1 MRTMRRVSNP
11 PNPWSSVEVDWLGEP
26 PPAAL
31 EVHEEDARS
40 LIVENDSP
48 DVGFRFGVNPYR
60 GCQHACA
67 YCYARPSHQYVG
79 FGAGTDFDRRIVVKV
94 NAPEV
99 LRRELG
105 RRSWVGDELC
115 FSGNT
120 DCYQPLEASY
130 RLTRRCLEV
139 CRDHCNPVSII
150 TKGILVRR
158 DLDVLVELARVARV
172 RVHVS
177 IPFLD
182 PEVSRA
188 LEPGPA
194 APSRRLEAVRAL
206 ADAGLKVGVSLAPLI
221 PGLNDREVPEIL
233 ERARGAGASSAFLTM
248 LRLPAEVL
256 PVFTERL
263 SSALPLHAARVM
275 AAIRD
280 ARGGRMNE
288 PALGRRMVGVGPRW
302 EVAERLFRVTCA
314 RLGLRTAD
322 PPAGPEVRTFRRP
335 PEQPL
340 LFET

>member
-1 MRTMRRVSNP
+1 MVRPVSNP
-11 PNPWSSVEVDWLGEP
+11 PNPWSTTHVDWLGEP
-26 PPAAL
+26 PPATL
-31 EVHEEDARS
+31 EVYEEEAKS
-40 LIVENDSP
+40 LVTENDSG
-48 DVGFRFGVNPYR
+48 DVGFRFGANPYR

-67 YCYARPSHQYVG
+67 YCYARPSHQYLG
-79 FGAGTDFDRRIVVKV
+79 FGAGTDFDRRIVVKT

-99 LRRELG
+99 LRRELS
-105 RRSWVGDELC
+105 RRSWVGDEIS

-139 CRDHCNPVSII
+139 CRDFRNPVGVI

-158 DLDVLVELARVARV
+158 DLDVLSELARVARV
-172 RVHVS
+172 RVYVS

-194 APSRRLEAVRAL
+194 APVRRFEAVRAL
-206 ADAGLKVGVSLAPLI
+206 TDAGLTVGVSLAPMI
-221 PGLNDREVPEIL
+221 PGLNDREIPEIL
-233 ERARGAGASSAFLTM
+233 GRAREAGATIAFLTM

-256 PVFTERL
+256 PVFQERMETC
-263 SSALPLHAARVM
+263 LPLHAARVF

-280 ARGGRMNE
+280 ARGGQWNDSR
-288 PALGRRMVGVGPRW
+288 LGRRMVGQGPRW
-302 EVAERLFRVTCA
+302 DVAERLFRVTCA
-314 RLGLRTAD
+314 RLGFNHSD
-322 PPAGPEVRTFRRP
+322 PPAGPDAKTFRRP
-335 PEQPL
+335 PEHPQ